1 MFNRNQ
7 DIKKAKG
14 DLPIWAIAEKLGIH
28 ENTLYRWLRTEM
40 DSNKKRM
47 VMDAIN
53 QLKKELK
60 EQKQMQNA

>member
-47 VMDAIN
+47 VLNAIN
-53 QLKKELK
+53 ELKKELE

>member
-53 QLKKELK
+53 QLKKELE

>member
-14 DLPIWAIAEKLGIH
+14 DIPNWAIAEKLGIH

-40 DSNKKRM
+40 SNERKRL
-47 VMDAIN
+47 VMRAI
-53 QLKKELK
+53 QELK
-60 EQKQMQNA
+60 QELMKQEA